1 MKEGVKKAGKI
12 ALWVVTPIVIML
24 VVYLCIWAYKKHKN
38 KKESK
43 LGGKLEPVVSENKI
57 KNDESIKS
65 KIQLIERKSGVV
77 RVDEQKTEVALSLKE
92 VDFSE
97 DDESSKGKEVIDVVV
112 EKDDKK

>member
-12 ALWVVTPIVIML
+12 ALWVVTPIVVML
-24 VVYLCIWAYKKHKN
+24 LVYLCIWAYKKHKN

-43 LGGKLEPVVSENKI
+43 LKLGGKLEPVEV

-97 DDESSKGKEVIDVVV
+97 DDESSKGKAVIDVVV
-112 EKDDKK
+112 EKNDDKK